1 MSNLLRY
8 KMKQLLLIFLLSFA
22 AISFSSTIEKDA
34 NDGSPQAQF
43 LLAKEL
49 LNEDADK
56 AQEYFLLAAFQ
67 GHIKSAHYLNWVIPA
82 IANDSI
88 NTLITPEVYDE
99 SKGIISIEILNK
111 IRKQGNQGD
120 IVMQYLMWSLY
131 VNNRG
136 VTKAEAYT
144 WLKQAAGNNHSKALF
159 GLGLLYYFGYI
170 VPEEKD
176 KAKKLIQKS
185 GKLGLNLASIFLAS
199 IFK

>member
-1 MSNLLRY
+1 MSNLLQY
-8 KMKQLLLIFLLSFA
+8 QMKQLLLIFLLSFA
-22 AISFSSTIEKDA
+22 VISFSNTIEKDA

-43 LLAKEL
+43 ILAKEL
-49 LNEDADK
+49 LSEDADK

-67 GHIKSAHYLNWVIPA
+67 GHIKSANYLNWSIP
-82 IANDSI
+82 IITNDSI

-99 SKGIISIEILNK
+99 SKGIISKEILNK

-144 WLKQAAGNNHSKALF
+144 WLKQSAGNKNISALF
-159 GLGLLYYFGYI
+159 GLGLLYYYGYI
-170 VPEEKD
+170 VPIERGKGVR
-176 KAKKLIQKS
+176 LIKEASDQ
-185 GKLGLNLASIFLAS
+185 GFILASIFL
-199 IFK
+199 KKTK

>member
-1 MSNLLRY
+1 
-8 KMKQLLLIFLLSFA
+8 MKQLLLIFLLSLSA
-22 AISFSSTIEKDA
+22 TSFSNTIEKDA

-43 LLAKEL
+43 LFAQSL
-49 LNEDADK
+49 LNEDAEK
-56 AQEYFLLAAFQ
+56 AQEYFTLAAFQ
-67 GHIKSAHYLNWVIPA
+67 GHTKSAHYLSWEIPV

-120 IVMQYLMWSLY
+120 IVMQYLMWGLY

-144 WLKQAAGNNHSKALF
+144 WLKQSAGNKNASALF
-159 GLGLLYYFGYI
+159 GLGLLYYYGYI
-170 VPEEKD
+170 VPIERD
-176 KAKKLIQKS
+176 KGVRLIKEASDQ
-185 GKLGLNLASIFLAS
+185 GFILASIFLKKTKQS
-199 IFK
+199 PS